1 MPELP
6 EVEVTRR
13 GIAPHL
19 EGRTIASTVIRH
31 YGMRWP
37 VPAGLPAILQGL
49 TVRQVGRRGKY
60 LLLECVPAAPGT
72 APPLPRD
79 GAGPTLRAAEEVTR
93 READDA
99 AWRAGAAPR
108 PDRGPAKAGAGAA
121 LAGASRMSATPAA
134 PAKRVAAGAPGRAT
148 ALRAAAPGAADYA
161 IAPVGWL
168 ILHLGMSGSLSIV
181 GPDAVPGK
189 HEHFDLTA
197 GANTLRLNDPRR
209 FGAVLWHP
217 AADGPPESHP
227 LLAGLGVEPLTPAFT
242 AELLFRATRGRKASI
257 KQVLLAGDIVVG
269 VGNIYASESL
279 FRARIRPTT
288 AAGRLSRKRIEQLV
302 PEIRAVL
309 GEAIAKG
316 GSTLR
321 DFRHTNGQSGYFQL
335 DYFVYD
341 RTGEPCKICQTRISR
356 VVQGQR
362 STFYCPSCQH

>member
-19 EGRTIASTVIRH
+19 EGRTINSTVVRH
-31 YGMRWP
+31 HGMRWP
-37 VPAGLPAILQGL
+37 VPQGLADTLQGL

-60 LLLECVPAAPGT
+60 LLLECAQQ
-72 APPLPRD
+72 
-79 GAGPTLRAAEEVTR
+79 
-93 READDA
+93 
-99 AWRAGAAPR
+99 
-108 PDRGPAKAGAGAA
+108 
-121 LAGASRMSATPAA
+121 
-134 PAKRVAAGAPGRAT
+134 
-148 ALRAAAPGAADYA
+148 AAAPVKSGKNSAKTAAEPA
-161 IAPVGWL
+161 IAAPKGWL
-168 ILHLGMSGSLSIV
+168 ILHLGMSGSLSLV
-181 GPDAVPGK
+181 GPGVAPGK
-189 HEHFDLTA
+189 HAHFDLTA
-197 GANTLRLNDPRR
+197 GERTLRLNDPRR

-217 AADGPPESHP
+217 AGDGPPESHP

-279 FRARIRPTT
+279 FRARIRPTM
-288 AAGRLSRKRIEQLV
+288 AAGRLSLARFGQLV
-302 PEIRAVL
+302 PQIREVL
-309 GEAIAKG
+309 SQAIAKG

-321 DFRHTNGQSGYFQL
+321 DFHSNGESGYFQL

-341 RTGEPCKICQTRISR
+341 RTGEPCKVCKTAIRR

-362 STFYCPSCQH
+362 STFYCPTCQK